1 MKRGNDIE
9 PVVAKS
15 FSSLYFGG
23 LGGTEGVRGTF
34 YVSEEGLQFV
44 WQDQNRQGV
53 PFRGAPDQQVWVRRD
68 DIAET
73 AVETDRRPS
82 VGATVLFGV
91 WGLAA
96 RQTRCVLL
104 VTTSDGRVGSFVLP
118 NVEAAAVIGAL
129 ATFGCFRRLQR
140 W

>member
-1 MKRGNDIE
+1 
-9 PVVAKS
+9 
-15 FSSLYFGG
+15 
-23 LGGTEGVRGTF
+23 GTEGVLGTF
-34 YVSEEGLQFV
+34 YVSEQGLQFV
-44 WQDQNRQGV
+44 WKEQNNQGV
-53 PFRGAPDQQVWVRRD
+53 AFRGAPEQQVWVRRD
-68 DIAET
+68 DIAEA

-104 VTTSDGRVGSFVLP
+104 VTTSDSRAGPFFLQKF
-118 NVEAAAVIGAL
+118 EAAAVIGAL